1 MSSKKIA
8 LFHPWLKS
16 KGGAEKVVLEI
27 LKKSRHKVD
36 LYTWVYDK
44 ENTFREFEK
53 FKINIMIPKS
63 GKKISRYHIFRGL
76 FFPISIFKKIP
87 LKRYDIFLISTSG
100 LAEFVIFRNYK
111 KGKTYGYVYTP
122 LREAN
127 KKIVKWNL
135 KNRYKNKI
143 SKIIYLSS
151 VEIYRLFEK
160 LAWKKFDKV
169 AFISYLSKQ
178 RGEEHKLT
186 NNKKIEVIYPPV
198 EFSRFNKLKVKDKNY
213 FLYYSRL
220 NPPKR
225 QDLLILAWKKFV
237 EKYPEKKLFIV
248 GTPENKEY
256 FKKLIRLS
264 KSTKNIEIFTNVGE
278 EKLEKLLANSSAGI
292 FLGYSEDFGI
302 VPLEILSAGKPL
314 IAVDEGGYVD
324 LIKEHK
330 GFYKIKEMH
339 EEDKMIKE
347 ILESLENF
355 LKKKKKINYKQK
367 IKTNNFIYELDRF
380 LEN

>member
-1 MSSKKIA
+1 MPKKKIA
-8 LFHPWLKS
+8 LFHPWIKS
-16 KGGAEKVVLEI
+16 RGGAEKVVLEI
-27 LKKSRHKVD
+27 LEKSKHKID

-44 ENTFREFEK
+44 ENTFKEFK
-53 FKINIMIPKS
+53 KYKIKVLNPKW
-63 GKKISRYHIFRGL
+63 GEKISRYHILRGL

-87 LKRYDIFLISTSG
+87 LERYDRFLISTSG

-122 LREAN
+122 LRDAN

-135 KNRYKNKI
+135 KNRYPSKV
-143 SKIIYLSS
+143 SKIFYLTSVKIYKF
-151 VEIYRLFEK
+151 FEK
-160 LAWKKFDKV
+160 FAWKKFDKV
-169 AFISYLSKQ
+169 AFISHLSKK
-178 RGEEHKLT
+178 RGEEHKLI
-186 NNKKIEVIYPPV
+186 NNKKIEIIYPPV
-198 EFSRFNKLKVKDKNY
+198 EFSRFNKLKIKDKNY

-237 EKYPEKKLFIV
+237 KKYPQKKLFIV

-256 FKKLIRLS
+256 CKKLMRLS
-264 KSTKNIEIFTNVGE
+264 KSTKNVEILTEVGE
-278 EKLEKLLANSSAGI
+278 KELENLVSNCSVGM

-314 IAVDEGGYVD
+314 IAVNEGGYID
-324 LIKEHK
+324 LIKDHK

-339 EEDKMIKE
+339 EKDKMVKE
-347 ILESLENF
+347 IFKALENF
-355 LKKKKKINYKQK
+355 SNKKGRKNHKQE
-367 IKTNNFIYELDRF
+367 IKTNNFIYDIDKF